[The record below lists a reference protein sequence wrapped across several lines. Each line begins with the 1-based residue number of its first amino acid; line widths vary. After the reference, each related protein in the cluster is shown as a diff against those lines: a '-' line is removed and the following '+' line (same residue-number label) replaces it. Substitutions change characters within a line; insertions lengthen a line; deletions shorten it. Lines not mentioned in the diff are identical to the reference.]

1 MKVKICGITNIDDAM
16 VAAEAGADYLGFIVF
31 PKSPRYVA
39 PETIREI
46 TAQLP
51 GTVKKVGVFVNPE
64 PELVQEVIDH
74 CGIDIVQLHGDESP
88 EFASLYSRNK
98 VWKAVHLTD
107 AAQIDDFAAYPVSA
121 FVVDSMVKGLRG
133 GTGICCDWQLAAQAA
148 ARFDVMLAG
157 GINADN
163 AVEAVRAVSP
173 YGLDVASGVEKS
185 PGLKDHEKI
194 RNLFN
199 NLKKANII

>member
-1 MKVKICGITNIDDAM
+1 MKVKICGITNLDDAM

-31 PKSPRYVA
+31 PKSPRNVA

-51 GTVKKVGVFVNPE
+51 GNVMKVGVFVNPE
-64 PELVQEVIDH
+64 PELVDEVVGH
-74 CGIDIVQLHGDESP
+74 CGIDIVQLHGDEPP
-88 EFASLYSRNK
+88 EYASRYPRDK

-107 AAQIDDFAAYPVSA
+107 EAQIEGFAAYPVSA
-121 FVVDSMVKGLRG
+121 LVVDSMVKGLRG
-133 GTGICCDWQLAAQAA
+133 GTGVRCDWRLAAQAA

-157 GINADN
+157 GINAEN
-163 AVEAVRAVSP
+163 AVEAVRAVNP

-185 PGLKDHEKI
+185 PGLKDHKKI
-194 RNLFN
+194 KDLFS
-199 NLKKANII
+199 NLKKLNII